1 MDLTFV
7 HFLKIKAVGK
17 NIFLDAVKMQN
28 VIFRIIRTNI
38 FSVQFLSQDPP
49 PKSQTGDFK

>member
-49 PKSQTGDFK
+49 PKSQTGDFS